1 MDHVKEEQ
9 NNIYYITVRQL
20 ERAMWNNEI
29 GLVSYFVLFFGYIS
43 RPWLAGEQCFGLCE
57 GRAWTAHTA
66 SVSRECFQYSLL
78 SVLGHSFLQNSL
90 ECESSL
96 IVVFP
101 ACLSVRVTRT
111 SSYQAMTAHLH
122 FAVLTHMFIDPQ
134 LVV

>member
-1 MDHVKEEQ
+1 MFYFLGIFHVPG
-9 NNIYYITVRQL
+9 
-20 ERAMWNNEI
+20 W
-29 GLVSYFVLFFGYIS
+29 LVSSASDFV
-43 RPWLAGEQCFGLCE
+43 E

-66 SVSRECFQYSLL
+66 SVSRECFQYSSL
-78 SVLGHSFLQNSL
+78 SVLGHLFLQNSL

-111 SSYQAMTAHLH
+111 SSYQAMTAHPH

-134 LVV
+134 FVV

>member
-1 MDHVKEEQ
+1 M
-9 NNIYYITVRQL
+9 
-20 ERAMWNNEI
+20 
-29 GLVSYFVLFFGYIS
+29 
-43 RPWLAGEQCFGLCE
+43 
-57 GRAWTAHTA
+57 
-66 SVSRECFQYSLL
+66 L
-78 SVLGHSFLQNSL
+78 SVFLAFSLWILIFLLNSL

-111 SSYQAMTAHLH
+111 SSYQAMTAHPH